1 LATVITCGLSG
12 SALITLFITPVFY
25 RIFVPPLPES
35 PPAPGVPPGL
45 TEPLPDASAIE
56 VVGLLEYLH
65 QRGDEDA
72 VVRIAADTN
81 REFAHVVFI
90 VKAAELLGFAG
101 TPLHLVVLTPEGKQ
115 FVEAT
120 PEQRKTLWRERL
132 LTLRLFREVHE
143 LLQQQPDRGVDSD
156 FVLETIVMC
165 MPYENYERVFSTF
178 IRWARFGGL
187 FAYDETTQR
196 ISLL

>member
-1 LATVITCGLSG
+1 M
-12 SALITLFITPVFY
+12 
-25 RIFVPPLPES
+25 
-35 PPAPGVPPGL
+35 
-45 TEPLPDASAIE
+45 PDASAIE
-56 VVGLLEYLH
+56 VIGLLEYLH
-65 QRGDEDA
+65 ERGDEDA

-90 VKAAELLGFAG
+90 IKAAELLGFAS
-101 TPLHLVVLTPEGKQ
+101 TPLHMVVLTPEGKR

-120 PEQRKTLWRERL
+120 AEQRKTMWRERL
-132 LTLRLFREVHE
+132 LTLRLFREVYE
-143 LLQQQPDRGVDSD
+143 LLQQQPDHAVDSD
-156 FVLETIVMC
+156 FVLETIVMF
-165 MPYENYERVFSTF
+165 MPYENYERVFNTF